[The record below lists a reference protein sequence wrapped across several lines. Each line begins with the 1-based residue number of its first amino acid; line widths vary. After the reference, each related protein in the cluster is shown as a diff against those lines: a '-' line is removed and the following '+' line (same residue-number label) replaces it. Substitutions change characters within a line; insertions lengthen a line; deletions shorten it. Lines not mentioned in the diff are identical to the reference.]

1 MANYHPAFAVETSSD
16 DSIKDFIAKFYATS
30 DTPGKN
36 TEWAEFFQDDATLV
50 MEKKSA
56 TGKTDILKVREGMWE
71 KVQAREH
78 TVFQVFPAKFE
89 KTATGQVELMLY
101 GHVVYKLKGQESS
114 EPAVDWAGYAK
125 LVKVGSEWKFAYYR
139 VYIQR

>member
-1 MANYHPAFAVETSSD
+1 
-16 DSIKDFIAKFYATS
+16 
-30 DTPGKN
+30 
-36 TEWAEFFQDDATLV
+36 
-50 MEKKSA
+50 
-56 TGKTDILKVREGMWE
+56 MWE

-89 KTATGQVELMLY
+89 KTTGADEVELMLY
-101 GHVVYKLKGQESS
+101 GHVVYKLKGQESN